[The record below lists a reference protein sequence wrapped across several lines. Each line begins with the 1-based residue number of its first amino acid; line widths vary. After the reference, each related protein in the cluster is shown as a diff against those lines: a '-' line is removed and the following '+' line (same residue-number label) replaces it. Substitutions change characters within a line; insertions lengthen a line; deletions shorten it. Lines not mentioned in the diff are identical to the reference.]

1 MEKIEVY
8 TKSKP
13 VAANQPS
20 SFPTNSKPPIVSLET
35 ITQNNI
41 DDFLYTSP
49 ELKTV
54 IPIANQNKQSSF
66 TRDLNISNPDIE
78 TIIQTACLSLASEN
92 KWGTPKIVATDGFI
106 DELIEGKET
115 AVATDVRQMIVSE

>member
-1 MEKIEVY
+1 M
-8 TKSKP
+8 
-13 VAANQPS
+13 
-20 SFPTNSKPPIVSLET
+20 SLET

-41 DDFLYTSP
+41 DDFRYTSP
-49 ELKTV
+49 EFKTV